1 MAKYGVNYY
10 GASKYGAYTK
20 LAYSVDPMSTLVLDF
35 SRIQVS
41 WQSPRGTFTQIRL
54 VRSQT
59 GFPETA
65 EDGVIVF
72 DEYASEGTV
81 SRSYLI
87 DGEDNPEDIPLVP
100 GRQVYYRFFLFT
112 SEKLW
117 RVAGSIAAIL
127 PSNHEVLTKFI
138 RTIPRVFTSKEQ
150 SPLGEVDETSAL
162 YSFSDGLT
170 FNHEILY
177 TLLDLLRPRYA
188 GIETPI
194 ELLSLEATNVGL
206 TPEPGLPTK
215 NQKRLIREALYMYSH
230 KGTQTALETYVES
243 LTGFAPTITVS
254 PNLLL
259 SVQDSTFY
267 DSTGNWVATN
277 ATISSSTDLVPNVGT
292 NVIDGVYTC
301 KIEATDSGYIRLG
314 YDDVVTKG
322 VPVTASTEYTFSC
335 QLKSPTSAG
344 NITLGITFY
353 DKDGSATSE
362 TIESTAVAANNT
374 WKSASVTATT
384 DSTSSYAVIS
394 ISYSDSGTYYVDQ
407 VCAQLGDTVDYYEAR
422 AVDIFVNP
430 TRSNFINNP
439 SFEVNVTDSWTLD
452 GDATIEQDTEIPENV
467 YTGESSA
474 KVVATGAWSLTSN
487 NVPVIEGPYY
497 TFSLYLKSTDG
508 LTITFIGKDSNG
520 DETGHV
526 DNYTIA
532 AQDNW
537 ARVSATDLIEVQ
549 DELNVVSYDIVISGE
564 EGTFYLDCA
573 QFERGQVASDY
584 FDGSLPSDFGAVWE
598 STADNSPTHL
608 YYNKPS
614 KIPRLGLTVNDW
626 VPPNTFWR
634 VMSYTGVEYTN
645 LTV

>member
-117 RVAGSIAAIL
+117 RVAGSITAIL
-127 PSNHEVLTKFI
+127 PSNHEVLNKFI

-215 NQKRLIREALYMYSH
+215 NQKRLIREALYMY
-230 KGTQTALETYVES
+230 LS
-243 LTGFAPTITVS
+243 LIH
-254 PNLLL
+254 
-259 SVQDSTFY
+259 
-267 DSTGNWVATN
+267 
-277 ATISSSTDLVPNVGT
+277 I
-292 NVIDGVYTC
+292 
-301 KIEATDSGYIRLG
+301 
-314 YDDVVTKG
+314 
-322 VPVTASTEYTFSC
+322 
-335 QLKSPTSAG
+335 
-344 NITLGITFY
+344 
-353 DKDGSATSE
+353 
-362 TIESTAVAANNT
+362 
-374 WKSASVTATT
+374 
-384 DSTSSYAVIS
+384 
-394 ISYSDSGTYYVDQ
+394 
-407 VCAQLGDTVDYYEAR
+407 
-422 AVDIFVNP
+422 
-430 TRSNFINNP
+430 
-439 SFEVNVTDSWTLD
+439 
-452 GDATIEQDTEIPENV
+452 
-467 YTGESSA
+467 
-474 KVVATGAWSLTSN
+474 
-487 NVPVIEGPYY
+487 
-497 TFSLYLKSTDG
+497 
-508 LTITFIGKDSNG
+508 
-520 DETGHV
+520 
-526 DNYTIA
+526 
-532 AQDNW
+532 
-537 ARVSATDLIEVQ
+537 
-549 DELNVVSYDIVISGE
+549 
-564 EGTFYLDCA
+564 
-573 QFERGQVASDY
+573 
-584 FDGSLPSDFGAVWE
+584 
-598 STADNSPTHL
+598 
-608 YYNKPS
+608 
-614 KIPRLGLTVNDW
+614 
-626 VPPNTFWR
+626 
-634 VMSYTGVEYTN
+634 
-645 LTV
+645 

>member
-41 WQSPRGTFTQIRL
+41 WQSPRGTFTQVRL

-81 SRSYLI
+81 SRSFII
-87 DGEDNPEDIPLVP
+87 DGETNPEDIPLVP

-117 RVAGSIAAIL
+117 RVAGSITAIL
-127 PSNHEVLTKFI
+127 PSNHQVLSKFI

-188 GIETPI
+188 GLETPV
-194 ELLSLEATNVGL
+194 ELLVLEATNVGL

-230 KGTQTALETYVES
+230 KGTQSALETYVES

-267 DSTGNWVATN
+267 DSVGNWTATN
-277 ATISSSTDLVPNVGT
+277 ATISSSTDLVPASGT

-301 KIEATDSGYIRLG
+301 KIEATDAGYIILG
-314 YDDVVTKG
+314 NDDVVTKG

-344 NITLGITFY
+344 DITLSVTFY
-353 DKDGSATSE
+353 DKDGNTTSSANS
-362 TIESTAVAANNT
+362 SSAVSANNT

-384 DSTSSYAVIS
+384 DADSSYAVIQ
-394 ISYSDSGTYYVDQ
+394 IDYSASGTYYVDQ

-439 SFEVNVTDSWTLD
+439 SFEDNVTDSWTLD
-452 GDATIEQDTEIPENV
+452 GSAIISQDTDIPANV
-467 YTGESSA
+467 YTGTSSA
-474 KVVATGAWSLTSN
+474 LIDADGSWSLTSN

-497 TFSLYLKSTDG
+497 TFSVYLKSTDG
-508 LTITFIGKDSNG
+508 ITITFIGKDSNG
-520 DETGHV
+520 DATGHTDV
-526 DNYTIA
+526 YTVA
-532 AQDNW
+532 AQPEW
-537 ARVSATDLIEVQ
+537 SRVSATDLIEVQ
-549 DELNVVSYDIVISGE
+549 DELNVVSYDIVISGGA
-564 EGTFYLDCA
+564 GTFYLDCA
-573 QFERGQVASDY
+573 QFERGQIASDY

-598 STADNSPTHL
+598 GTANNSPTHL

-634 VMSYTGVEYTN
+634 VISYAGVEYTN